1 MLKVCQL
8 DQISIK
14 LCQEDQK
21 QKDKRITTNALYR
34 LRRYESIAFFF
45 VCVCVLFFVFFFLFL
60 GGGGVNK
67 DRIHILV

>member
-21 QKDKRITTNALYR
+21 QKDKRIKTNALYR
-34 LRRYESIAFFF
+34 LRRYESIAFFL
-45 VCVCVLFFVFFFLFL
+45 CVCVFCFLFFVFYFW